1 MPTNPHQQP
10 IPLRTIRTTIR
21 LTVDE
26 VASIAAYQR
35 EHGHGSVSSAVRELL
50 VRGLRGGRNGGT
62 VNPFGE
68 G

>member
-1 MPTNPHQQP
+1 MANQ
-10 IPLRTIRTTIR
+10 IPLRTIRTTVR

-50 VRGLRGGRNGGT
+50 VRGLKFSGRCGP

>member
-1 MPTNPHQQP
+1 MPNQ

-35 EHGHGSVSSAVRELL
+35 ERGHGSVSSAVRELL
-50 VRGLRGGRNGGT
+50 VRGLRGSRDECMRREVTGG
-62 VNPFGE
+62 
-68 G
+68 